1 MAIPTWSPPRRNS
14 LSAVKLTD
22 LTVPDAA
29 GMGVALEGSE
39 LSWPNATTTAI
50 LPVFDRFSNKQ
61 HYIEVFNKGKQPF
74 DYSVS
79 TDVPWLSV
87 SKSKG
92 TVGEND
98 ARILFSV
105 NENKLPKG
113 NAEGYVTLS
122 GAGTTVRVRVKAI
135 NPTVNEPLK
144 GFIESNGQISIE
156 AEHFSKNVE
165 KGTRKWIKVDDYGLT
180 LSGMR
185 ATAPANAQ
193 AAVVGKDAPCL
204 EYPVYFFSSDTAQ
217 ITVITSPLLNVMPDR
232 PIQFAVSFDNEPATM
247 VTNVPDKFKV
257 HYSNP
262 GWAQTVVKQARH
274 CTTTLKLSK
283 PGKHTL
289 KVWMIDPGVIVEKI
303 LINTGGLQTST
314 LGPKESV
321 RIN

>member
-1 MAIPTWSPPRRNS
+1 
-14 LSAVKLTD
+14 
-22 LTVPDAA
+22 
-29 GMGVALEGSE
+29 MGVALEGSE
-39 LSWPNATTTAI
+39 LSWPNTLATAS

-74 DYSVS
+74 DYTVS

-87 SKSKG
+87 SESKG
-92 TVGEND
+92 TIGEND
-98 ARILFSV
+98 VRILFALI
-105 NENKLPKG
+105 EKKLPKG
-113 NAEGYVTLS
+113 TADGIVTLT
-122 GAGTTVRVRVKAI
+122 GAGTTVRVNVKAF

-156 AEHFSKNVE
+156 AEHFSNNVE

-185 ATAPANAQ
+185 ATAPANAP
-193 AAVVGKDAPCL
+193 AAVIGKDAPCL
-204 EYPVYFFSSDTAQ
+204 EYPVYFFSGDTAE

-247 VTNVPDKFKV
+247 ITNVPDKFKV

-262 GWAQTVVKQARH
+262 AWALTVVKQARH

-289 KVWMIDPGVIVEKI
+289 KVWMIDPGVIVQKI
-303 LINTGGLQTST
+303 LINTGGLQPST

-321 RIN
+321 RID